1 MKTYCTVG
9 MTQVCCFCWFQQLDF
24 TSKLKELAARVSK
37 ASEPMLSFKHM
48 FNPKEHQRL
57 KGDCS
62 FVISVQVGVIYSRPG
77 QCPFSVC
84 QVSTRT
90 RYFPSM
96 IYTATASSWK
106 IFAALESKSRLM
118 ESSFN
123 GPVNPWG
130 KDKSWALDW
139 IHLSGVGKLSFQP
152 VNEWGGKKGTRL
164 KRGNQI
170 NTRYEGKNVC
180 PLIILLMIKER
191 KSYIKASGR
200 GYSLC

>member
-9 MTQVCCFCWFQQLDF
+9 MTQVCCFCWFPQLDF
-24 TSKLKELAARVSK
+24 TSKLKELAARVSR

-48 FNPKEHQRL
+48 FNPKEHQCL

-77 QCPFSVC
+77 QSPFSVC
-84 QVSTRT
+84 QVSTQT
-90 RYFPSM
+90 RYFPSL

-106 IFAALESKSRLM
+106 IFTALESKSCLT

-152 VNEWGGKKGTRL
+152 VERVEKK
-164 KRGNQI
+164 KRVNAWRGAI
-170 NTRYEGKNVC
+170 K
-180 PLIILLMIKER
+180 LIQDMR
-191 KSYIKASGR
+191 GR
-200 GYSLC
+200 MSAL